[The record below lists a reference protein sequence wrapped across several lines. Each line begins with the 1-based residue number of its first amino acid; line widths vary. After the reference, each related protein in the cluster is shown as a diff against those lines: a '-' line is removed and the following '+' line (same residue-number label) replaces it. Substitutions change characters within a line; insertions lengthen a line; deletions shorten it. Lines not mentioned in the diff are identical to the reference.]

1 MGRKKKL
8 NPLIINQHRIRYIT
22 RCTFYIN
29 GMCQMRSSKDENQTP
44 TMCNQK
50 CDRMRIYDDKNER
63 YKKNQEKKRAKELK
77 EKQENYNNN
86 EEIRC
91 K

>member
-1 MGRKKKL
+1 MR
-8 NPLIINQHRIRYIT
+8 T
-22 RCTFYIN
+22 RVNAKTNAFVGKEVECN
-29 GMCQMRSSKDENQTP
+29 GV
-44 TMCNQK
+44 

>member
-29 GMCQMRSSKDENQTP
+29 GVCQMRSSKDENQTP
-44 TMCNQK
+44 TMCDQK
-50 CDRMRIYDDKNER
+50 CDRMRRYDYINER
-63 YKKNQEKKRAKELK
+63 YHMNKKKRELEELK
-77 EKQENYNNN
+77 QNQINYNR
-86 EEIRC
+86 EI
-91 K
+91 